1 MRVKDRPG
9 GTSGVACAPLP
20 AICRAAAACA
30 PQRAANRRHLT
41 STSHASSAALATCAG
56 LGRRHAT
63 HAAPYAHGLG
73 LLSARAP
80 RAAPTAPRRWRRTHA
95 CPLGG
100 AAWFAAAQP
109 TLGCVLRGTAWPTP
123 RQHAYHAPCASA
135 APHGP
140 RRICGAAAA
149 GGLFARQAALF
160 LSPAAPQTPPPAAGT
175 PPRRRDTRTHP
186 AEAEPPPRL
195 LRVAITRAV
204 RHGRSA
210 PTDLQRADKK

>member
-95 CPLGG
+95 CPLRWCGMVCGRAAHTRLRPTGYCVAHAAPACISCPVRVGG
-100 AAWFAAAQP
+100 PAWPAPRGVRSGCRWGVCPPGCPLPFPCRAANAAARRRDP
-109 TLGCVLRGTAWPTP
+109 AAPP
-123 RQHAYHAPCASA
+123 RHAHAP
-135 APHGP
+135 
-140 RRICGAAAA
+140 RRSRTTPAAAA
-149 GGLFARQAALF
+149 RRHHPCRPPWP
-160 LSPAAPQTPPPAAGT
+160 LSP
-175 PPRRRDTRTHP
+175 H
-186 AEAEPPPRL
+186 
-195 LRVAITRAV
+195 
-204 RHGRSA
+204 
-210 PTDLQRADKK
+210 